1 MSGLN
6 VFLATAIR
14 LTILLVAS
22 FRCVPDFVQ
31 GLTPG
36 ATLCFTQL
44 ALPEGGGPRQ
54 QVPHFVRPC
63 ENKGERV
70 IAPFPLLIFGIASFS
85 LHNIRWLLIVPCIFL
100 IDWNEHM
107 FANKPEE

>member
-44 ALPEGGGPRQ
+44 ALPEGGG
-54 QVPHFVRPC
+54 
-63 ENKGERV
+63 
-70 IAPFPLLIFGIASFS
+70 L
-85 LHNIRWLLIVPCIFL
+85 
-100 IDWNEHM
+100 
-107 FANKPEE
+107 ANKFRTSSAHVKIKVSE